1 MIAVRIFRS
10 VWFLSVLVVLAVLL
24 YQYASWPEE
33 VVIGQGDVNFIT
45 LSRDG
50 FFYTALVIL
59 AFVNVTVYVSRNFA
73 RKAEAFI
80 AWFYGFVAV
89 INFFLIIA
97 LSFISLFNSSENYR
111 FGEIGLVIYG
121 SLFLIG
127 MWLIGGL
134 IYWVAQ
140 KKRS

>member
-10 VWFLSVLVVLAVLL
+10 VWFLSVLVVLAALL

-33 VVIGQGDVNFIT
+33 VVIGQGNVNFIT
-45 LSRDG
+45 LSRDT

-59 AFVNVTVYVSRNFA
+59 AFVNVTVYISRTFA
-73 RKAEAFI
+73 SKVDAFV

-111 FGEIGLVIYG
+111 FGEIGFIIYG

-134 IYWVAQ
+134 VYWFIQ

>member
-45 LSRDG
+45 LSRDAL
-50 FFYTALVIL
+50 FYASLVIL
-59 AFVNVTVYVSRNFA
+59 AFVNVTVYISRTFA
-73 RKAEAFI
+73 RQVDAFV

-111 FGEIGLVIYG
+111 FGEIGFIIYG

-134 IYWVAQ
+134 VYWFAQ

>member
-24 YQYASWPEE
+24 YHYASWPEE
-33 VVIGQGDVNFIT
+33 VVIGQGDVNFIK
-45 LSRDG
+45 LSRDT

-59 AFVNVTVYVSRNFA
+59 AFVNVSVYISRTFA
-73 RKAEAFI
+73 RKVDAFV

-111 FGEIGLVIYG
+111 FGEIGFIIYG

-127 MWLIGGL
+127 AWLAGGL
-134 IYWVAQ
+134 FYWLAQ
-140 KKRS
+140 KNRS

>member
-33 VVIGQGDVNFIT
+33 VVIGQGEVNFIT

-59 AFVNVTVYVSRNFA
+59 AFVNVTVYISRNFA
-73 RKAEAFI
+73 RKAEAFT

-134 IYWVAQ
+134 IYWLAQ

>member
-1 MIAVRIFRS
+1 MVAVRVFRS
-10 VWFLSVLVVLAVLL
+10 VWFLSVVAVLATML

-33 VVIGQGDVNFIT
+33 VVIGQGNVNFIT

-50 FFYTALVIL
+50 FFYAVMAVL
-59 AFVNVTVYVSRNFA
+59 AFVNVTVYVVKSQAKNADGFV
-73 RKAEAFI
+73 
-80 AWFYGFVAV
+80 AWFYGFIAV

-97 LSFISLFNSSENYR
+97 LGFISLFNSSEDYR
-111 FGEIGLVIYG
+111 FGEIGFIIYG

-127 MWLIGGL
+127 MWLVGGL
-134 IYWVAQ
+134 VYWFTQ